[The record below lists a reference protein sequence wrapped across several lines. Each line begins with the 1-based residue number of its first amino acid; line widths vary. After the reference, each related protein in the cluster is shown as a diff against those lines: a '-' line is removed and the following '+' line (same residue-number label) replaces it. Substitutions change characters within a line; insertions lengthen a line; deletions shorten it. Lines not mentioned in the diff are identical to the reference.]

1 MPMSDH
7 PRRILVCRIDN
18 LGDVVMVF
26 PALRWL
32 KSQYPALRKA
42 CWTTVAVPR
51 PWARKVRMCG
61 ARSGHEFVEDRCGA
75 KQIVALRILELG
87 MPLHTK

>member
-32 KSQYPALRKA
+32 KSQYPALRIEM
-42 CWTTVAVPR
+42 VAR
-51 PWARKVRMCG
+51 A
-61 ARSGHEFVEDRCGA
+61 
-75 KQIVALRILELG
+75 
-87 MPLHTK
+87 